1 MLAQTGLL
9 AFFPPTPAVVA
20 TCAEREGGR
29 GGERARARGR
39 ASERA
44 SESESESARRI
55 VAILLDCCGVVLKG
69 DAPVPIVD
77 RADVLRGHCR
87 TQRLVLGDAL

>member
-9 AFFPPTPAVVA
+9 AFFPPTPAVA
-20 TCAEREGGR
+20 QREREGEGER
-29 GGERARARGR
+29 ERAREGER

-44 SESESESARRI
+44 SESERESARRI

-77 RADVLRGHCR
+77 RADVLRGHYR